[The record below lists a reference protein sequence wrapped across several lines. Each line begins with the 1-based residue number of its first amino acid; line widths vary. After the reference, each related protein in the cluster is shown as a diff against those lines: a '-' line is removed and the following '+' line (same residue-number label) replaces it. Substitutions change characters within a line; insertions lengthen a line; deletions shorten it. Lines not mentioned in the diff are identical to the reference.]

1 MQTGVQTVC
10 DTDPVRSI
18 QGKVSDVAVYTLRLK
33 KTTPNYSKL
42 QREVYLVLKIPEFL

>member
-1 MQTGVQTVC
+1 VQSRVQTVC
-10 DTDPVRSI
+10 DADPVRSTG
-18 QGKVSDVAVYTLRLK
+18 QASDVAVYTLRLK